1 MTVASLKAHLEIN
14 RPPMIQSCYELAGR
28 YRVAED
34 TARSA
39 LQANGYVFDP
49 DTSNWVRQE
58 TQLDRIERMLT
69 SIHTA
74 LNLPY
79 TITIPFNDDETE

>member
-1 MTVASLKAHLEIN
+1 
-14 RPPMIQSCYELAGR
+14 MIQSCYELAGR

-79 TITIPFNDDETE
+79 TITIPFNDDETK